1 MKFMSYNC
9 EFVGKINEIHILIN
23 EKSNREIP
31 GFFKISRDISR
42 PKIEPGSRE
51 LNPICKALVDIRKL
65 FLLTIIDEQNFK
77 KGINS
82 SKKNK
87 KIGN

>member
-1 MKFMSYNC
+1 MKFISHKC

-42 PKIEPGSRE
+42 TKIKTGSRE
-51 LNPICKALVDIRKL
+51 LNPILYTK
-65 FLLTIIDEQNFK
+65 FLENLPK
-77 KGINS
+77 
-82 SKKNK
+82 
-87 KIGN
+87 